1 MPERRKIP
9 RYPAKFRVYF
19 PGFNI
24 WGNTSNISLDG
35 CYVVADA
42 PMSQGFITDLL
53 LELPVVGV
61 IALKGYV
68 QHLGK
73 TNSGAGLQ
81 FVQVRFDFAQSDY
94 FNLYSQFLK
103 TISQLD
109 KIKADYLDL
118 VQQDRLKLCVMP
130 SKPEKAETPSN
141 S

>member
-19 PGFNI
+19 PNFNI

-35 CYVVADA
+35 CYVAVDV

-53 LELPVVGV
+53 IDLPVVGV
-61 IALKGYV
+61 IALKGYI

-73 TNSGAGLQ
+73 ANSGAGLQ
-81 FVQVRFDFAQSDY
+81 FVQVRFEFAQSDY

-103 TISQLD
+103 TISQLE
-109 KIKADYLDL
+109 KIRADYMDL
-118 VQQDRLKLCVMP
+118 VQQDRLKLCTMP
-130 SKPEKAETPSN
+130 IEPENAETPSG

>member
-19 PGFNI
+19 PSFNI

-35 CYVVADA
+35 CYVAVDV

-61 IALKGYV
+61 IALKGYI

-73 TNSGAGLQ
+73 ENSGAGLQ
-81 FVQVRFDFAQSDY
+81 FVQVRFEFAESDY

-103 TISQLD
+103 TISQLE
-109 KIKADYLDL
+109 KIRADYMDL
-118 VQQDRLKLCVMP
+118 VHQDRLKLCTMP
-130 SKPEKAETPSN
+130 IEPENAETPSA